1 MLLPIRKP
9 CRHRAGPR
17 TAAPLAALALSAL
30 LGACA
35 GMPAPNSP
43 SASPSL
49 TETRPSGPSRWE
61 LVRWQQADGSNR
73 PLPQADGGEP
83 VVLEFNA
90 GIDAE
95 QGTVSGNTGCN
106 RLRGSY
112 GKTASGMRFDGLA
125 STRMACP
132 PPRMAIESALLQ
144 AFREPLTTVASQPS
158 SGSGGRQIIWKTASG
173 DLLHFAERE
182 GVGRRADKLDD
193 NLDDRQGKPP
203 ANALPPGEKR
213 VHVDGQRVA
222 CADAPQQICHRV
234 RYDGSDEWQLWRGPI
249 EGLDFE
255 QGVAYTLR
263 VRESRAVGQGGG
275 DTIRWEVL
283 EVERRSPVR

>member
-1 MLLPIRKP
+1 MLLPTRLL
-9 CRHRAGPR
+9 RARPA
-17 TAAPLAALALSAL
+17 AAPLAAIAMSAL

-35 GMPAPNSP
+35 GVPVPNSP

-49 TETRPSGPSRWE
+49 TETRPGGPSRWE

-73 PLPQADGGEP
+73 ALPQGDGAQT

-95 QGTVSGNTGCN
+95 QGTVSGNSGCN
-106 RLRGSY
+106 RFRGSY

-132 PPRMAIESALLQ
+132 PASMAIENALLQ

-158 SGSGGRQIIWKTASG
+158 AAGGSGRQIVWKTASG
-173 DLLHFAERE
+173 DLLHFVERE
-182 GVGRRADKLDD
+182 GVGRRADKLEGVP
-193 NLDDRQGKPP
+193 L
-203 ANALPPGEKR
+203 APGEKR
-213 VHVDGQRVA
+213 VQVDGQRMA
-222 CADAPQQICHRV
+222 CADAPQQMCYRI
-234 RYDGSDEWQLWRGPI
+234 RYEGSNDWQVWRGPI

-255 QGVAYTLR
+255 QGTAYTLR
-263 VRESRAVGQGGG
+263 VRESRTASAGGG
-275 DTIRWEVL
+275 ETIRWEVM
-283 EVERRSPVR
+283 EVERRTPAR